1 MIVEGHVFH
10 LCRFRKWFVTS
21 MDGVRKHLLRKSQP
35 EHLVF
40 IGEERET
47 GEFYPKMVSKLH
59 PSSLHFSDV
68 TPCTVEPR
76 LTDSAQQ
83 QTPTM

>member
-1 MIVEGHVFH
+1 
-10 LCRFRKWFVTS
+10 

-47 GEFYPKMVSKLH
+47 GEFYPKMVSKPH

-76 LTDSAQQ
+76 LTLSAPM
-83 QTPTM
+83 TPYGVMAKHGPFSVFSFVLAA